1 MMTCDKESR
10 DREEVVCEVAL
21 VFITTV
27 NHDPSA
33 SFCEDEVQE
42 LETESRKPVA
52 VQDHNL

>member
-1 MMTCDKESR
+1 MTCDKESR